1 MPSSS
6 SPVSCLVDCL
16 KLGLC
21 LKREKE
27 KKMQVGNEKD
37 ALYIEVECTC
47 VTKNVLVI
55 MGLVMYVLTL
65 LLCINKD
72 EKRNK

>member
-1 MPSSS
+1 
-6 SPVSCLVDCL
+6 
-16 KLGLC
+16 
-21 LKREKE
+21 
-27 KKMQVGNEKD
+27 MQVGNEKD